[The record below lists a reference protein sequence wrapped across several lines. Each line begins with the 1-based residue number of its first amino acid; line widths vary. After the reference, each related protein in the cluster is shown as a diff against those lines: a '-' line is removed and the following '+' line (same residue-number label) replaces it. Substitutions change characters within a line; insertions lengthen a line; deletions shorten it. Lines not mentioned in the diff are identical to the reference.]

1 MSNEF
6 HIPKEQQ
13 SRFDSKKAFENRQI
27 RIFLSSTFSDMQEER
42 DALVK
47 TFNSLKLEANRR
59 NVTLSVVDLRWGV
72 TEEEA
77 RTGKVISVCLNEI
90 EHSHPF
96 FIGMLGSRYGYAP
109 DLSELHKNPDLKER
123 YPWIEKAIEEKL
135 SITEMEMLYGALC
148 NDDII
153 DAAFYFRKSD
163 TPDDNPK
170 LTALK
175 NKIIPQHRFP
185 HDYYDNVEELC
196 EKVETA
202 VMQMLDA
209 HFPVTETTDLD
220 RERTAQR
227 AFINSRHGSY
237 LKRQSDFDRI
247 NEFVASDKQNLV
259 VTGQSGM
266 GKSALLA
273 NWIKENIDN
282 EQYNLVYHFV
292 GNSLSASN
300 SYANILRHLCDEIY
314 DLYGISAS
322 ADSNDKK
329 IEDEAKNAFL
339 EVCNQEKPLVIVIDG
354 IDQVLKISNEKQ
366 LTWLPDANSNLK
378 YIFTTLPDDE
388 TMSVFER
395 REYDIMTLQPMSLAA
410 RKQFATSYLENVG
423 KHLTEAQWERIFND
437 KENENTLV
445 LKTLLDELICFGT
458 HEKIDERIDYYLNTK
473 SIPEFYDRV
482 LQRMENDYSNG
493 QHLVE
498 HTLTLIA
505 LSEKGLSED
514 ELMAI
519 TGYRKI
525 DWNLFYCAIYY
536 HLVEKGDLITF
547 SHQYI
552 LKAVKHRYIDGKN
565 IMPFRDEILGYF
577 EKIELSKY
585 TIYWQRTKHTV
596 SELAYQYYMK
606 QDWDDLYNTLMNV
619 YTFRT
624 LHEDNEYLLS
634 IYWRNLKRVDK
645 EKYSMKGYLDLEY
658 DKQDG
663 TAILHDMAKFVSD
676 YYYYEEKELI
686 PKLLKKALEYDCN
699 DTSMAMIYSALATI
713 DKPNALPNLLKACEY
728 AEKTD
733 DAIAIGATYI
743 NLGGCYGTMKMNNK
757 SLRTRLTPTS
767 TLLKKAEH
775 YILKG
780 IDIVI
785 KAKGPDNPRV
795 ATGYITLGVAV
806 YLSKKECDK
815 ALDCLLKARDI
826 QLKTQGEFT
835 RNLGLNYMYIALA
848 YLGLHEYEKGLE
860 FFDKGYQLMAK
871 LFGEDYEGTKK
882 AKETYEFYK
891 TKITEL
897 MNRPS

>member
-1 MSNEF
+1 MSSEF
-6 HIPKEQQ
+6 NIPKEQQ
-13 SRFDSKKAFENRQI
+13 TRFDSNRALKNRQI

-47 TFNSLKLEANRR
+47 TFNSLKVEANRR
-59 NVTLSVVDLRWGV
+59 NVTLSIVDLRWGV

-109 DLSELHKNPDLKER
+109 DLSELSKNPDLKER

-148 NDDII
+148 NDDIH
-153 DAAFYFRKSD
+153 DAAFYFRKTD

-175 NKIIPQHRFP
+175 NKIITQHRFP
-185 HDYYDNVEELC
+185 HDYYASVEELC
-196 EKVETA
+196 EKVKDA
-202 VMQMLDA
+202 VMQMLDT
-209 HFPVTETTDLD
+209 HFPVTESTSLD
-220 RERTAQR
+220 KERTAQQ
-227 AFINSRHGSY
+227 AFINSRHGQY
-237 LKRQSDFDRI
+237 LRRQSDFDRI
-247 NEFVASDKQNLV
+247 NAFVDSDERNLV

-273 NWIKENIDN
+273 NWIKENSDN
-282 EQYNLVYHFV
+282 DAYNLVYHFV

-314 DLYGISAS
+314 DLYGISQS
-322 ADSNDKK
+322 IDSNDKK

-339 EVCNQEKPLVIVIDG
+339 EVCNQKKALIIVIDG
-354 IDQVLKISNEKQ
+354 IDQVLQLSNAKQ
-366 LTWLPDANSNLK
+366 LTWLPDANNNLK

-388 TMSVFER
+388 TMTVFER
-395 REYDIMTLQPMSLAA
+395 RGYDIMTLQPMSLES
-410 RKQFATSYLENVG
+410 RRQFASNYLENVG

-458 HEKIDERIDYYLNTK
+458 YEKIDERIDYYLNCQ

-493 QHLVE
+493 QNLVE

-525 DWNLFYCAIYY
+525 DWNLFYCAFYN
-536 HLVEKGDLITF
+536 HLVQKGELITF

-552 LKAVKHRYIDGKN
+552 MKAVQHRYIDGKD
-565 IMPFRDEILGYF
+565 ITSFRNEILGYF
-577 EKIELSKY
+577 EQTELNDY
-585 TIYWQRTKHTV
+585 TIYWQRTKRIV
-596 SELAYQYYMK
+596 SELAFQYYM
-606 QDWDDLYNTLMNV
+606 QADWDGLYRTMMNV

-624 LHEDNEYLLS
+624 LHEDNQYLLS
-634 IYWRNLKRVDK
+634 IYWRNLRRVDK
-645 EKYSMKGYLDLEY
+645 EKYSIYGYLDLEY
-658 DKQDG
+658 RDMDG
-663 TAILHDMAKFVSD
+663 AALLHDMSKFVSD
-676 YYYYEEKELI
+676 YFYSEESELI
-686 PKLLKKALEYDCN
+686 PLLIKKALNYKAKDA
-699 DTSMAMIYSALATI
+699 DLAMLYNALATT
-713 DKPNALPNLLKACEY
+713 DKANALPYLLKACEH

-733 DAIAIGATYI
+733 DAILIGGTYI
-743 NLGGCYGTMKMNNK
+743 NLGAYYGTLKNHDN

-767 TLLKKAEH
+767 TLLKKAE
-775 YILKG
+775 YYTLKG
-780 IDIVI
+780 LDIVI
-785 KAKGPDNPRV
+785 KAKGPENPRV
-795 ATGYITLGVAV
+795 ASGYLTLGAAV
-806 YLSKKECDK
+806 YLPKKECDK
-815 ALDCLLKARDI
+815 ALDCFLKARDI

-835 RNLGLNYMYIALA
+835 RNLQFTYMYMAVSYLGLKEYETALA
-848 YLGLHEYEKGLE
+848 Y
-860 FFDKGYQLMAK
+860 FDKSYQLMAK
-871 LFGEDYEGTKK
+871 LFGEDYEGTRTAKK
-882 AKETYEFYK
+882 LFEGYKE
-891 TKITEL
+891 KILQL
-897 MNRPS
+897 MNQQ

>member
-1 MSNEF
+1 MSTEF

-13 SRFDSKKAFENRQI
+13 SRFDSKRAFENRQI

-47 TFNSLKLEANRR
+47 TFNSLKVEANKR

-109 DLSELHKNPDLKER
+109 DLSELHRNPDLKER
-123 YPWIEKAIEEKL
+123 YPWIERAIDEKL

-148 NDDII
+148 NESIK
-153 DAAFYFRKSD
+153 DAAFYFRKTD
-163 TPDDNPK
+163 APDDSPK

-175 NKIIPQHRFP
+175 NKIVTQQRFP
-185 HDYYDNVEELC
+185 HDYYASVAELC
-196 EKVETA
+196 EKVENAIT
-202 VMQMLDA
+202 QMLDT
-209 HFPVTETTDLD
+209 HFPVTEATALD

-227 AFINSRHGSY
+227 AFINSRHGQY
-237 LKRQSDFDRI
+237 LRRQSDFDRI
-247 NEFVASDKQNLV
+247 NEFVASNERHLV

-273 NWIKENIDN
+273 NWIKENIN
-282 EQYNLVYHFV
+282 NGKYNLVYHFV

-314 DLYGISAS
+314 NLYGISVNL
-322 ADSNDKK
+322 DSNDKK

-354 IDQVLKISNEKQ
+354 IDQVLQLSNAKQ
-366 LTWLPDANSNLK
+366 LTWLPDANNSLK

-395 REYDIMTLQPMSLAA
+395 RGYDIMTLQPMSLEA

-458 HEKIDERIDYYLNTK
+458 HEKIDERIDYYLNTE

-493 QHLVE
+493 QNLVE

-519 TGYRKI
+519 TSYRKI
-525 DWNLFYCAIYY
+525 DWNLFYCAIYN

-552 LKAVKHRYIDGKN
+552 LKAVQHRYIDGKDV
-565 IMPFRDEILGYF
+565 MPFRDEILGYF
-577 EKIELSKY
+577 GKTELNDYS
-585 TIYWQRTKHTV
+585 IYWQRTKRTV

-606 QDWDDLYNTLMNV
+606 ADWDGLYKTIMSV
-619 YTFRT
+619 YTFRS

-645 EKYSMKGYLDLEY
+645 EKYSLKGYLDLEY
-658 DKQDG
+658 RKEDG
-663 TAILHDMAKFVSD
+663 TALLHDIAKFDMD
-676 YYYYEEKELI
+676 YFYYEDSELI
-686 PKLLKKALEYDCN
+686 PKLLKKALDYDGN
-699 DTSMAMIYSALATI
+699 DLDLAMIYSGLASI
-713 DKPNALPNLLKACEY
+713 DKSEALPYLLKACEY

-733 DAIAIGATYI
+733 NALALGATYI
-743 NLGGCYGTMKMNNK
+743 NLGGYYGTAKIHNK

-767 TLLKKAEH
+767 TLLKKAEL
-775 YILKG
+775 YTTKG

-785 KAKGPDNPRV
+785 KAKGQDNPRV
-795 ATGYITLGVAV
+795 ATGYLTLGVAV
-806 YLSKKECDK
+806 YLSRKEYGK

-835 RNLGLNYMYIALA
+835 RNLQFTYMYMAVS
-848 YLGLHEYEKGLE
+848 YLGLHEYGTALE
-860 FFDKGYQLMAK
+860 YLDKSYQLMAK

-882 AKETYEFYK
+882 AKAQFEEYK
-891 TKITEL
+891 EKIIQI
-897 MNRPS
+897 MNKQS